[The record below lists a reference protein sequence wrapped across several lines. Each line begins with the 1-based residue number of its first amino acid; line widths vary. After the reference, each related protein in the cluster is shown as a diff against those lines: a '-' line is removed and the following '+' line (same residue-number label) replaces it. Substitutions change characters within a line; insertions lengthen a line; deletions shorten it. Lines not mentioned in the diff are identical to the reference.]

1 MANVLRVRLVRLE
14 ARNNNRFHAAL
25 TRELLCRWDLVH
37 LRKSAAN
44 SKIVALMIIG
54 IAAVD
59 RKGAIGKSGKLP
71 WHYSADMKFFRET
84 TTGHAV
90 VMGRRTWLTIGK
102 PLKNR
107 LNIVLS
113 RDSNIEPQESLI
125 VLSDVESVLSFNK
138 SLTTDLFVIGGA
150 QIYKAFLPHIEKWI
164 ITEVP
169 LTVSGADAFMPDGYL
184 EGFKVVDSKS
194 IGDDLLVK
202 YYESV

>member
-1 MANVLRVRLVRLE
+1 
-14 ARNNNRFHAAL
+14 
-25 TRELLCRWDLVH
+25 
-37 LRKSAAN
+37 
-44 SKIVALMIIG
+44 MIIG

-59 RKGAIGKSGKLP
+59 RKGAIGKGGKLP

-90 VMGRRTWLTIGK
+90 VMGRKTWLTIGK

-125 VLSDVESVLSFNK
+125 VLSDVDSVISFGE

-150 QIYKAFLPHIEKWI
+150 QVYEAFLGHIDQWI

-169 LTVSGADAFMPDGYL
+169 LTVSGADAFMPKGYL
-184 EGFKVVDSKS
+184 DGFKAADAKPL
-194 IGDDLLVK
+194 GDDLVVK
-202 YYESV
+202 YFRRG

>member
-1 MANVLRVRLVRLE
+1 
-14 ARNNNRFHAAL
+14 
-25 TRELLCRWDLVH
+25 
-37 LRKSAAN
+37 
-44 SKIVALMIIG
+44 MIIG

-59 RKGAIGKSGKLP
+59 RKGAIGKGGKLP

-90 VMGRRTWLTIGK
+90 VMGRKTWLTIGK

-113 RDSNIEPQESLI
+113 RDSDIDPQESL
-125 VLSDVESVLSFNK
+125 VVFSDIESALSFSN

-150 QIYKAFLPHIEKWI
+150 QIYEAFLPYIEKWI

-169 LTVSGADAFMPDGYL
+169 VTVSGADAFMPKGYL
-184 EGFKVVDSKS
+184 NGFKVVDSKEL
-194 IGDDLLVK
+194 GDGLVVK
-202 YYESV
+202 FYEH

>member
-1 MANVLRVRLVRLE
+1 
-14 ARNNNRFHAAL
+14 
-25 TRELLCRWDLVH
+25 
-37 LRKSAAN
+37 
-44 SKIVALMIIG
+44 MIIG

-59 RKGAIGKSGKLP
+59 RKGAIGKGGKLP

-90 VMGRRTWLTIGK
+90 VMGRKTWLTIGK

-113 RDSNIEPQESLI
+113 RDSNIDPQESLI
-125 VLSDVESVLSFNK
+125 VLSDIDSVLSFNN

-150 QIYKAFLPHIEKWI
+150 QIYEAFLPHIEKWI

-169 LTVSGADAFMPDGYL
+169 LTVQGADAFMPKDYL
-184 EGFKVVDSKS
+184 EGFEVGESKS
-194 IGDDLLVK
+194 LDDNLVVK
-202 YYESV
+202 FYNRG